1 MARMF
6 PQDWPRKPQD
16 APMHSNAEWR
26 IFEALCLQ
34 LGVTNDSHGAHDTDE
49 YIVFHGVKWFS
60 TQENGGSQPYREMDF
75 LIVSRRHGLLIV
87 EAKAAKIALS
97 TGRGVR
103 NATNL
108 NVVHD
113 AYFDQAKT
121 LEDELTRFLAEAP
134 LTSRHMASYRIGA
147 AVWFPFSQPWPRDDR
162 TTRGVPNTLIL
173 DSVDLGD
180 PGAGLLRVYDYLGQ
194 KNGSTTLSDE
204 AIDALIATL
213 NKATLTMQA
222 RLSVRIPGAEE
233 RIDQLTLDQY
243 EVLEALSDF
252 PRLEVRGAA
261 GTGKTVLA
269 YEKAFRLARE
279 GKRVLYL
286 CSNPAL
292 STWLTQMR
300 DHERRPENAYFDI
313 LNLQALCAFAT
324 QRGTPPPARLDE
336 EGPETPRAAQAINDV
351 ARQWRRSRDRL
362 YDAILVDEGQ
372 DFDTPLWRP
381 LQQLLKDPRAGLFYV
396 FYDPAQRERDDRWS
410 VDLPGK
416 VVMHPL
422 VINLRNTQEIFSLI
436 KSFYPERDSKPLLC
450 RGEQGA
456 PPMYVDPRRIVPL
469 TGEDP
474 EEAALSY
481 ALHYL
486 IRTEGLKP
494 EDVLIITCRPRATGR
509 YEQSRLFRSRGDQQ
523 LGGRTIAQSPD
534 VSEGKIALATI
545 RLARGLERPAV
556 ILCELDGLRSTRGPK
571 HREKVLYSLISRAK
585 HQIVILGSEAEL
597 LG

>member
-1 MARMF
+1 
-6 PQDWPRKPQD
+6 
-16 APMHSNAEWR
+16 MHSNAEWR

-292 STWLTQMR
+292 SRCVTTSGGQKTPTLTSSI
-300 DHERRPENAYFDI
+300 F
-313 LNLQALCAFAT
+313 
-324 QRGTPPPARLDE
+324 
-336 EGPETPRAAQAINDV
+336 
-351 ARQWRRSRDRL
+351 RRSARSRHSEGRHRQPGWTKKVLRRHVRRRRSMMSRASGAGAGIGSTTLSWSTRDR
-362 YDAILVDEGQ
+362 I
-372 DFDTPLWRP
+372 
-381 LQQLLKDPRAGLFYV
+381 
-396 FYDPAQRERDDRWS
+396 S
-410 VDLPGK
+410 I
-416 VVMHPL
+416 H
-422 VINLRNTQEIFSLI
+422 
-436 KSFYPERDSKPLLC
+436 
-450 RGEQGA
+450 
-456 PPMYVDPRRIVPL
+456 
-469 TGEDP
+469 
-474 EEAALSY
+474 
-481 ALHYL
+481 
-486 IRTEGLKP
+486 
-494 EDVLIITCRPRATGR
+494 
-509 YEQSRLFRSRGDQQ
+509 RS
-523 LGGRTIAQSPD
+523 GGHS
-534 VSEGKIALATI
+534 SN
-545 RLARGLERPAV
+545 
-556 ILCELDGLRSTRGPK
+556 C
-571 HREKVLYSLISRAK
+571 
-585 HQIVILGSEAEL
+585 
-597 LG
+597 